1 MTEIDPQKKKKQK
14 VVLNFCL
21 ILLAFIVLG
30 YFFWANVLRTFEW
43 TDDAYVE
50 GNKVVITP
58 LINGFVTA
66 IHTDDSF
73 LVKKGQLIVELDKTD
88 AKLALEISKNEYAK
102 NVRDV
107 CQYFHDVFALK
118 AQIAVDRA
126 NLIKTIQDYQHRAN
140 VIEQEGVSLEDF
152 EHSIA
157 FLKEAYYVLK
167 KDIANYEK
175 ALSYVQ
181 GTTIVDH
188 PLVKAS
194 SDRLI
199 FNFVQLYRCNIYSPV
214 DGLAAQRQ
222 IQVGM
227 WVASG
232 YSMMSVIPLDQIW
245 VNANYKE
252 TQMRRMRIGQ
262 KVKITADLYGDD
274 VVFDGRIVGLPG
286 AAGNA
291 YSLLPPQNLS
301 GNWIKIVQRLPVR
314 VALDEQQL
322 IEHPLRLGLSLE
334 STVDLTD
341 QSGLLVP
348 KTTKGSPN
356 YETNIFK
363 KEEDGAK
370 EVVET
375 IFNQNMDPTLA
386 RYIYEPLYLQK
397 EVITEDIQEFISCL
411 GP

>member
-1 MTEIDPQKKKKQK
+1 
-14 VVLNFCL
+14 
-21 ILLAFIVLG
+21 
-30 YFFWANVLRTFEW
+30 
-43 TDDAYVE
+43 
-50 GNKVVITP
+50 
-58 LINGFVTA
+58 
-66 IHTDDSF
+66 
-73 LVKKGQLIVELDKTD
+73 
-88 AKLALEISKNEYAK
+88 
-102 NVRDV
+102 
-107 CQYFHDVFALK
+107 
-118 AQIAVDRA
+118 
-126 NLIKTIQDYQHRAN
+126 
-140 VIEQEGVSLEDF
+140 
-152 EHSIA
+152 
-157 FLKEAYYVLK
+157 
-167 KDIANYEK
+167 
-175 ALSYVQ
+175 
-181 GTTIVDH
+181 
-188 PLVKAS
+188 
-194 SDRLI
+194 
-199 FNFVQLYRCNIYSPV
+199 
-214 DGLAAQRQ
+214 
-222 IQVGM
+222 
-227 WVASG
+227 
-232 YSMMSVIPLDQIW
+232 
-245 VNANYKE
+245 
-252 TQMRRMRIGQ
+252 MRIGQ